1 MKKAIFPIIALFLMV
16 SGGTAMAATGSE
28 WMEDFKAAK
37 ARAILEGKDMLLNFS
52 GSDWCG
58 WCIKLKQEVFSKAS
72 FKNEATKNF
81 ILVELDLPQ
90 RTKQPARIK
99 EQNQKL
105 VRAYGV
111 MGFPTIL
118 VTDAKGRV
126 YARAGYMAGGPE
138 KFISYL
144 EKVRKSKVEGDA
156 LIARAEKAQGLKKA
170 RLLDQAV
177 ERMADSQME
186 IDPEIID
193 QIKKLDKD
201 NKAGL
206 KAKYEVREG
215 LGKIMQET
223 GQSGDYDKALKDI
236 DGLIASVKPGPR
248 LKQYIYF
255 VKAKICL
262 LGKKD
267 KSAGIENL
275 KTAEKIAPNTE
286 EGKQLSE
293 MIKKL
298 EAME

>member
-1 MKKAIFPIIALFLMV
+1 MV
-16 SGGTAMAATGSE
+16 SILIATGGTAMSATGSE

-37 ARAILEGKDMLLNFS
+37 ARAALEGKDMLLNFS

-58 WCIKLKQEVFSKAS
+58 WCIKLKKEVFSQPGFIKKAA
-72 FKNEATKNF
+72 KNYV
-81 ILVELDLPQ
+81 LVELDYPQ
-90 RTKQPARIK
+90 RTKQPERIK

-105 VRAYGV
+105 VRTYGV
-111 MGFPTIL
+111 IGFPTVL
-118 VTDAKGRV
+118 VTDARGRV

-138 KFISYL
+138 KFMGYL
-144 EKVRKSKVEGDA
+144 EKLRKTKDEGYA
-156 LIARAEKAQGLKKA
+156 LIARAEKAQGLEKA

-177 ERMADSQME
+177 DVMSESKME
-186 IDPEIID
+186 IDAEIIG

-223 GQSGDYDKALKDI
+223 GQTGDYYKALKDL
-236 DGLIASVKPGPR
+236 DGLIASVKSPR
-248 LKQYIYF
+248 LKQYLYF

-262 LGKKD
+262 LGMKD
-267 KSAGIENL
+267 KEAGIENL
-275 KTAEKIAPNTE
+275 KTAERIAPNTE
-286 EGKQLSE
+286 ESKQLSK
-293 MIKKL
+293 MIKDL

>member
-1 MKKAIFPIIALFLMV
+1 MKKAIFPIIALVLLI
-16 SGGTAMAATGSE
+16 SGGTAIAATGSE

-37 ARAILEGKDMLLNFS
+37 ARATLEGKDMLLNFS

-58 WCIKLKQEVFSKAS
+58 WCIKLKKEVFSQPGFIKKAA
-72 FKNEATKNF
+72 KNYV
-81 ILVELDLPQ
+81 LVELDYPQ

-105 VRAYGV
+105 VKAYGV
-111 MGFPTIL
+111 IGFPTVL
-118 VTDAKGRV
+118 VTDGKGRV

-156 LIARAEKAQGLKKA
+156 LIAKAEKAQGLEKA

-177 ERMADSQME
+177 ERMAENQME
-186 IDPEIID
+186 VDPEIID
-193 QIKKLDKD
+193 QIKKLDK
-201 NKAGL
+201 NNEAGL

-223 GQSGDYDKALKDI
+223 GQSGDYDKALKDL
-236 DGLIASVKPGPR
+236 DGLIASVSSSS

-255 VKAKICL
+255 VKAKICFI
-262 LGKKD
+262 GKKD
-267 KSAGIENL
+267 KNAGIANL
-275 KTAEKIAPNTE
+275 KTAERIAPNTE
-286 EGKQLSE
+286 EGKKLSE
-293 MIKKL
+293 MIKQL

>member
-1 MKKAIFPIIALFLMV
+1 MKKAIFTIIVLILIA
-16 SGGTAMAATGSE
+16 SAGTALPAIGPG
-28 WMEDFKAAK
+28 WMENFKAAK
-37 ARAILEGKDMLLNFS
+37 DRATLEGKDMLLNFS

-58 WCIKLKQEVFSKAS
+58 WCIKLKKEVFSQPDFIKKTA
-72 FKNEATKNF
+72 KNYV
-81 ILVELDLPQ
+81 LVELDYPQ
-90 RTKQPARIK
+90 RTKQSAKIRK
-99 EQNQKL
+99 QNQKL
-105 VRAYGV
+105 VKKYGV
-111 MGFPTIL
+111 IGFPTVL

-126 YARAGYMAGGPE
+126 YARAGYMPGGPD

-144 EKVRKSKVEGDA
+144 EKVRKGKVEGDM
-156 LIARAEKAQGLKKA
+156 LVARAEKAQGLEKA

-177 ERMADSQME
+177 EKMAKNKME
-186 IDPEIID
+186 VDPEIIG

-223 GQSGDYDKALKDI
+223 GQTGDYDKALKDL
-236 DGLIASVKPGPR
+236 DGLIASVNSPS

-262 LGKKD
+262 LGMRD
-267 KSAGIENL
+267 KEAGIENL
-275 KTAEKIAPNTE
+275 QTAKRIAPDTE
-286 EGKQLSE
+286 EGKQISK
-293 MIKKL
+293 MIKQL

>member
-1 MKKAIFPIIALFLMV
+1 MKKVIVSIIVLVVIA
-16 SGGTAMAATGSE
+16 SGGTAKSATGAE

-37 ARAILEGKDMLLNFS
+37 ARATLEGKDMLLNFS

-58 WCIKLKQEVFSKAS
+58 WCIKLKKEVFSQPG
-72 FKNEATKNF
+72 F
-81 ILVELDLPQ
+81 IKRAAKKYVLVELDYPQ
-90 RTKQPARIK
+90 RTKQPAKIR

-105 VRAYGV
+105 VKAYGV
-111 MGFPTIL
+111 IGFPTVL
-118 VTDAKGRV
+118 VTDARGRV

-144 EKVRKSKVEGDA
+144 EEVRKSKAEGYA
-156 LIARAEKAQGLKKA
+156 LIARAEKAQGIEKA

-177 ERMADSQME
+177 ERMAESKIE
-186 IDPEIID
+186 VDPEIIG
-193 QIKKLDKD
+193 QIKKLDK
-201 NKAGL
+201 NNEAGL

-223 GQSGDYDKALKDI
+223 GQTGDYDKALKDL
-236 DGLIASVKPGPR
+236 DGLIASVNSPG

-262 LGKKD
+262 LGMKD
-267 KSAGIENL
+267 KEAGIENL
-275 KTAEKIAPNTE
+275 KTAERIAPNTE

-293 MIKKL
+293 MIKQL
-298 EAME
+298 EATE

>member
-1 MKKAIFPIIALFLMV
+1 MKKTIFAIIVSVLIA
-16 SGGTAMAATGSE
+16 SGGTAMSATGSE

-37 ARAILEGKDMLLNFS
+37 ARATLENKDMLLNFS

-58 WCIKLKQEVFSKAS
+58 WCIKLKKEVFSQPGFLKKAA
-72 FKNEATKNF
+72 KNYV
-81 ILVELDLPQ
+81 LVELDYPQ

-105 VRAYGV
+105 VKTYGV
-111 MGFPTIL
+111 IGFPTVL
-118 VTDAKGRV
+118 VTDARGRV
-126 YARAGYMAGGPE
+126 YARAGYMAGGPD

-144 EKVRKSKVEGDA
+144 EKVRKTKAEGDV
-156 LIARAEKAQGLKKA
+156 LVSRAEKKQGLEKA
-170 RLLDQAV
+170 RLLDRAV
-177 ERMADSQME
+177 DVMSESKME
-186 IDPEIID
+186 IDPEIIG

-201 NKAGL
+201 NEAGL

-223 GQSGDYDKALKDI
+223 GQTGDYYKALKDL
-236 DGLIASVKPGPR
+236 DGLIASVNSPR

-262 LGKKD
+262 LGMKD
-267 KSAGIENL
+267 KETGIENL
-275 KTAEKIAPNTE
+275 KTAERIAPNTE
-286 EGKQLSE
+286 ESKQISE
-293 MIKKL
+293 MIKQL

>member
-1 MKKAIFPIIALFLMV
+1 MKKTIFAIIVSVLIA
-16 SGGTAMAATGSE
+16 SGGTAMSATGSE

-37 ARAILEGKDMLLNFS
+37 ARATLEGKDMLLNFS

-58 WCIKLKQEVFSKAS
+58 WCIKLKKEVFSQPGFITKAA
-72 FKNEATKNF
+72 KNYV
-81 ILVELDLPQ
+81 LVELDYPQ
-90 RTKQPARIK
+90 RIKQPARIK

-105 VRAYGV
+105 VKTYGV
-111 MGFPTIL
+111 VGFPTVL

-138 KFISYL
+138 KFMGYL
-144 EKVRKSKVEGDA
+144 EKLRKTKDEGYA
-156 LIARAEKAQGLKKA
+156 LIARAEKAQGLEKA

-177 ERMADSQME
+177 DVMSESKME
-186 IDPEIID
+186 IDPEIIG

-223 GQSGDYDKALKDI
+223 GQTGDYYKALKDL
-236 DGLIASVKPGPR
+236 DGLIASVQSPR

-262 LGKKD
+262 LGMKD
-267 KSAGIENL
+267 KEAGLENL
-275 KTAEKIAPNTE
+275 KTAERIAPNTDE
-286 EGKQLSE
+286 SKQLSK
-293 MIKKL
+293 MIKQL

>member
-1 MKKAIFPIIALFLMV
+1 MKKTIFAIIVSVLIA
-16 SGGTAMAATGSE
+16 SGGTAMSATGSE

-37 ARAILEGKDMLLNFS
+37 ARATLEGKDMLLNFS

-58 WCIKLKQEVFSKAS
+58 WCIKLKKEVFSQPGFIKKAA
-72 FKNEATKNF
+72 KNYV
-81 ILVELDLPQ
+81 LVELDYPQ

-105 VRAYGV
+105 VKTYGV
-111 MGFPTIL
+111 IGFPTVL
-118 VTDAKGRV
+118 VTDARGRV
-126 YARAGYMAGGPE
+126 YARAGYMAGGPD
-138 KFISYL
+138 KFMGYL
-144 EKVRKSKVEGDA
+144 EKIRKTKDEGYA
-156 LIARAEKAQGLKKA
+156 LIARAEKAQGLEKA

-177 ERMADSQME
+177 DVMSESKME
-186 IDPEIID
+186 IDPEIIG

-223 GQSGDYDKALKDI
+223 GQTGDYYKALKDL
-236 DGLIASVKPGPR
+236 DDLIASVQSPR

-262 LGKKD
+262 LGMKD
-267 KSAGIENL
+267 KEAGIENL
-275 KTAEKIAPNTE
+275 KIAERIAPNTE
-286 EGKQLSE
+286 ESKQLSK
-293 MIKKL
+293 MIKEL

>member
-1 MKKAIFPIIALFLMV
+1 MKKAVFPIIALILLIY
-16 SGGTAMAATGSE
+16 GGTAKAATGSE

-37 ARAILEGKDMLLNFS
+37 ARATLEGKDMLLNFS

-90 RTKQPARIK
+90 RTKQPARIR

-111 MGFPTIL
+111 TGFPTIL
-118 VTDAKGRV
+118 VTDSEGRV

-144 EKVRKSKVEGDA
+144 EKVRNIKVEGDA

-170 RLLDQAV
+170 RLLDQSVDMMA
-177 ERMADSQME
+177 ENRMEVA
-186 IDPEIID
+186 PEIID
-193 QIKKLDKD
+193 QIKKLD
-201 NKAGL
+201 NKNEAGL

-215 LGKIMQET
+215 IGKIMQET
-223 GQSGDYDKALKDI
+223 GQSGDYDRALKEI
-236 DGLIASVKPGPR
+236 DGLIASVNPGPK

-275 KTAEKIAPNTE
+275 KIAERIAPNTE
-286 EGKQLSE
+286 EGKKLSE
-293 MIKKL
+293 MIKQL
-298 EAME
+298 EEME